1 MADVVIEPVEA
12 VRRAEIDRP
21 AARRGAD
28 APRDGTVGHVGRE
41 FGQVPKGV
49 DLGPVPPAEAR
60 AIHGA
65 ASVPVAGAPA
75 EAVTSEAV
83 ELGGAALVQRQPKV
97 HHRHHVFLEPVA
109 PVVIGLRHGVPLD
122 DDLAV
127 DDRVGDTGA
136 GVFIDVG
143 PGAIGR
149 LPVEELGEQA
159 ERAAADSDAPPA
171 VQIDR
176 RTVVGIVG
184 GMVAADA
191 RVQEGRELPFL
202 EHQVHNTGDRSTS
215 MRSIALEGIALRS
228 TPLEPAPVPYAN
240 VLTSAVWWRR
250 QPFTSTSV

>member
-1 MADVVIEPVEA
+1 M
-12 VRRAEIDRP
+12 
-21 AARRGAD
+21 
-28 APRDGTVGHVGRE
+28 
-41 FGQVPKGV
+41 
-49 DLGPVPPAEAR
+49 
-60 AIHGA
+60 
-65 ASVPVAGAPA
+65 
-75 EAVTSEAV
+75 
-83 ELGGAALVQRQPKV
+83 
-97 HHRHHVFLEPVA
+97 
-109 PVVIGLRHGVPLD
+109 VIGLRHGVPLD

-136 GVFIDVG
+136 GVFVDVG

-202 EHQVHNTGDRSTS
+202 EHQVHHTGDRV
-215 MRSIALEGIALRS
+215 RSVLRRRAVAQHVDAIDRARGDRVEIDS
-228 TPLEPAPVPYAN
+228 ARTGAGPVRKRVDERGLVAAPAVHQHER
-240 VLTSAVWWRR
+240 LIG
-250 QPFTSTSV
+250 